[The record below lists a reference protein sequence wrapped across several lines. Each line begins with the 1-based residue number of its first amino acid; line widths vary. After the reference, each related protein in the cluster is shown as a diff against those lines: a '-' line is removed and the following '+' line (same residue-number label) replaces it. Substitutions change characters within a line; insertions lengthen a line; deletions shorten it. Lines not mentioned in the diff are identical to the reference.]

1 MVWRF
6 WMCLIVLWI
15 ELSQFL
21 RNCFWLTRTSPYK
34 PIASA
39 WFERPSLVRVTIESL
54 IFCLFSGLHN
64 NIWDFQCGLGLLD
77 PAVCAAFERIY
88 NFKCIWYSWKKKN
101 LGSTQLD
108 TWSKHTCLPESTSDP
123 FLIFVMMTDSSYLCM
138 CLKEDLTV
146 NKVDTSKYSW

>member
-21 RNCFWLTRTSPYK
+21 RNCFWVTRTSPYK
-34 PIASA
+34 PTASA
-39 WFERPSLVRVTIESL
+39 WFERPSLVRVIIESL
-54 IFCLFSGLHN
+54 TFCLFSGLHD

-88 NFKCIWYSWKKKN
+88 NFKCIWYSWKKK
-101 LGSTQLD
+101 TLD
-108 TWSKHTCLPESTSDP
+108 PLSWTLDQNIH
-123 FLIFVMMTDSSYLCM
+123 V
-138 CLKEDLTV
+138 CLKAQVIPFDICDDDWQLILV
-146 NKVDTSKYSW
+146 YVPKGRSHSQ